1 MNPAPERR
9 DVWLT
14 LGVGAAAGFAALGLF
29 PMPAT
34 LLSDHGHGYQLAGAA
49 EILAG
54 RHPFVDF
61 RDVYGPLPHYASAL
75 AHVAA
80 GGRVGGELALVV
92 AALAIGYALF
102 FRLLRRVGVG
112 VGAALAAT
120 AVAIAVQPAAFRY
133 YLFLLP
139 VVFLT
144 AAWRYAAAPARGGR
158 FVLAATVTL
167 AGLFRPD
174 MGVFTWAA
182 GVVLIATLG
191 DGRRAAWRDAAEF
204 TAGVVA
210 WALPWL
216 GWLAVHGALGEYLRD
231 SSAGALAH
239 NAGMARAF
247 PEWSWAGGGWSEA
260 NAKAALFRLPAV
272 LLAAALVGLWGRRR
286 ELAGAQRARLWT
298 MAALAAGTQL
308 QAVSIVD
315 WMHVRDTLPWR
326 IFLLAWLVAAG
337 APAADAAR
345 WMRWRGAA
353 RAGAAALAVVLVA
366 TVAWREPLGQFR
378 LRALRG
384 KLKTYALDRD
394 ALLARLAG
402 LPRADLYAY
411 LRDHSAPDEGVF
423 AVIEAPQT
431 NFFAGRRLAGG
442 QLAIFPGFFASADDQ
457 RRLIAQ
463 LRAGRT
469 AFVVLDHLGMDEY
482 PELALEKFAP
492 EFWAFLQS
500 EFVEVRRV
508 GPFCVLAPRAAA
520 ARFAVQSGAGVLKT
534 PRAP

>member
-9 DVWLT
+9 DAWLA

-29 PMPAT
+29 PMPAM

-92 AALAIGYALF
+92 AALAVGYALF
-102 FRLLRRVGVG
+102 FRLLRRAGVG
-112 VGAALAAT
+112 IGVALAAT
-120 AVAIAVQPAAFRY
+120 AVAIVVQPAAFRY

-144 AAWRYAAAPARGGR
+144 AAWRYAEGPTRRARLA
-158 FVLAATVTL
+158 LAATVAL

-191 DGRRAAWRDAAEF
+191 EGRRAAWRDAAEF
-204 TAGVVA
+204 TGGVVA

-216 GWLAVHGALGEYLRD
+216 GWLAAHGALGEYLRD
-231 SSAGALAH
+231 SSVGALAH

-247 PEWSWAGGGWSEA
+247 PEWRFAGGGLNET
-260 NAKAALFRLPAV
+260 NAKAVLFRLPAV
-272 LLAAALVGLWGRRR
+272 LLGLALAGLWWRRR

-298 MAALAAGTQL
+298 MAALAAGTQF

-326 IFLLAWLVAAG
+326 IFLLAWLIATE
-337 APAADAAR
+337 APEMAERAVRARAR
-345 WMRWRGAA
+345 WAVV
-353 RAGAAALAVVLVA
+353 AGAAALAVVLMA
-366 TVAWREPLGQFR
+366 AVAWREPLGQFR

-394 ALLARLAG
+394 AMLARLAG

-442 QLAIFPGFFASADDQ
+442 QLAIFPGFFACAEDQ
-457 RRLIAQ
+457 RWLIAR
-463 LRAGRT
+463 LRGGGT

-482 PELALEKFAP
+482 PDLALEKFAP

-500 EFVEVRRV
+500 DFVEVQRV
-508 GPFCVLAPRAAA
+508 GPFRVLAPRS
-520 ARFAVQSGAGVLKT
+520 RRL
-534 PRAP
+534 